1 MSVLGGAGRG
11 MMPSVEKA
19 DITAELVS
27 RLVAAQ
33 FPQWA
38 GLAVRPVE
46 PGGWDNVTFR
56 LGPGLSVRLP
66 SADCYAEQVGKEH
79 RWLPA
84 LAGRLPLPI
93 PEPIA
98 RGAPGCG
105 YPWPWSVYRWLEGE
119 PATAGRVGNLSR
131 FAAEVADF
139 LAALYRIDPADG
151 PPPGAHNF
159 FRGGPLAVYH
169 AETMEAIAA
178 LGDEVDAGRA
188 AEVWQAALAA
198 PWPGPPVWVHGDVS
212 PENLL
217 VAAGRLSAVI
227 DFGCCAVGDPAC
239 DTAIAWTFFSGKSRR
254 VFRARLP
261 VDQATWARGRGWA
274 LWKALIVLV
283 GALRDDPADAA
294 QTRQV
299 IGEILADHRDAA

>member
-139 LAALYRIDPADG
+139 LAALYRIDPAGG

-239 DTAIAWTFFSGKSRR
+239 DTAIAWTFFSGESRR

>member
-239 DTAIAWTFFSGKSRR
+239 DTAIAWTFFSGESRR

>member
-1 MSVLGGAGRG
+1 MRVVAGAGRE
-11 MMPSVEKA
+11 MMPSVDKA
-19 DITAELVS
+19 DITPELVS

-33 FPQWA
+33 FPRWA
-38 GLAVRPVE
+38 GLPVRAVE

-56 LGPGLSVRLP
+56 LGPDLSARLP

-79 RWLPA
+79 RWLPR

-93 PEPIA
+93 PEPVA
-98 RGAPGCG
+98 RGDPGCG

-119 PATAGRVGNLSR
+119 PAAAGPVASLGQ
-131 FAAEVADF
+131 FAAELADF
-139 LAALYRIDPADG
+139 LAALYRIDPSGG

-169 AETMEAIAA
+169 AETMQAIAA
-178 LGDEVDAGRA
+178 LRGEVDAGGV
-188 AEVWQAALAA
+188 AEVWRAALAA

-217 VAAGRLSAVI
+217 AVRGRLSAVI
-227 DFGCCAVGDPAC
+227 DFGCSAVGDPAC
-239 DTAIAWTFFSGKSRR
+239 DTVIAWTFFSGESRR
-254 VFRARLP
+254 MFRARLP

-274 LWKALIVLV
+274 LWKALIVLAR
-283 GALRDDPADAA
+283 ALQDDPAEVAE
-294 QTRQV
+294 TRHV

>member
-1 MSVLGGAGRG
+1 MSILGGAGRG

-33 FPQWA
+33 FPRWA

-84 LAGRLPLPI
+84 LAGRVPLPI

-139 LAALYRIDPADG
+139 LAALYRIDPAGG

-188 AEVWQAALAA
+188 AEVWQAALAT

-217 VAAGRLSAVI
+217 AAAGRLSAVI

-239 DTAIAWTFFSGKSRR
+239 DTAIAWTFFSGESRR
-254 VFRARLP
+254 VFRAGLP